1 MEKIKVLF
9 VCVHNSAR
17 SQMAEAFLNNLAG
30 DKFYTESAGIE
41 PGTLNPVVVKVMQEE
56 GIDISGNKTKGV
68 FDFYK
73 EGRRYNYVITVCDQ
87 SAAEKCPIFL
97 GVSQKIS
104 WNFEDPAA
112 FVGTENEKLAKT
124 RIIRDKIK
132 ESVLEFVNKVT
143 TDVEA
148 G

>member
-9 VCVHNSAR
+9 ICVHNSAR

-30 DKFYTESAGIE
+30 DKFYAESAGIE
-41 PGTLNPVVVKVMQEE
+41 PGVLNPVVVKTMGEE
-56 GIDISGNKTKGV
+56 GVDISGNKTKGV

-87 SAAEKCPIFL
+87 STAEKCPIFL
-97 GVSQKIS
+97 GVSEKIS
-104 WNFEDPAA
+104 WDFEDPASFA
-112 FVGTENEKLAKT
+112 GTENEKLAKT
-124 RIIRDKIK
+124 RIVRDKIK

-143 TDVEA
+143 SDIEA
-148 G
+148 E